1 MYEVKLITPEEK
13 EKEVAKIYAR
23 PLFEKKADIYGTCIK
38 LFTDNED
45 FYRMWCE
52 SFSPMAEEIRPHGRV
67 IAVRGVAETGVSASY
82 REAIRN
88 AAGAKGSGTR
98 QAAPGTGSG
107 KPDNG
112 SPEVLYEWS
121 SKTVII
127 KGCDYYGWVKS
138 IALALVAEFLE
149 DFSSEHRRYSV
160 HGSYVDFGGR
170 GVGIIGPSGSG
181 KTTLTYGLL
190 LDKKASFLTDDWFFV
205 RVGDDVSVFS
215 AEKNSYIRGNIEE
228 DWKEYKGIF
237 AKVPLK
243 YDNKGRAVADVKML
257 FGEEKI
263 KENSV
268 MRAAVI
274 LTREPGKPPLREV
287 KVGEALAFLQKND
300 FCNPHQLVRDRT
312 KRDVRAAFFKDM
324 LSRMPIY
331 ILNTVETPAQSLKR
345 LEEITKK
352 L

>member
-13 EKEVAKIYAR
+13 EREVAKLYAK
-23 PLFEKKADIYGTCIK
+23 PLFEKKANIYGTCIK

-52 SFSPMAEEIRPHGRV
+52 SFSPMMEDVRPHGRV
-67 IAVRGVAETGVSASY
+67 IAV
-82 REAIRN
+82 
-88 AAGAKGSGTR
+88 AGEKL
-98 QAAPGTGSG
+98 
-107 KPDNG
+107 
-112 SPEVLYEWS
+112 EVLYEWS
-121 SKTVII
+121 SKTVIV

-205 RVGDDVSVFS
+205 RVGNDVSVFS
-215 AEKNSYIRGNIEE
+215 SEKNSYIRGNIEE
-228 DWKEYKGIF
+228 DWKEYKNIF

-274 LTREPGKPPLREV
+274 LTREPGKPPFREI

-331 ILNTVETPAQSLKR
+331 VLNTVERPAQSLKR

>member
-1 MYEVKLITPEEK
+1 MYEVRLITPEEK
-13 EKEVAKIYAR
+13 EKEVSRIYAK

-45 FYRMWCE
+45 YYRMWCE
-52 SFSPMAEEIRPHGRV
+52 SFSPMAEEVRPHGRV
-67 IAVRGVAETGVSASY
+67 IAV
-82 REAIRN
+82 
-88 AAGAKGSGTR
+88 SGE
-98 QAAPGTGSG
+98 
-107 KPDNG
+107 KL
-112 SPEVLYEWS
+112 EILYEWS
-121 SKTVII
+121 SKTVIV

-160 HGSYVDFGGR
+160 HGSYVDFSGR
-170 GVGIIGPSGSG
+170 GVGIMGPPGSG

-190 LDKKASFLTDDWFFV
+190 LDKDASFLTDDWFFV
-205 RVGDDVSVFS
+205 RVGNDVSVFS

-237 AKVPLK
+237 AKVPLR
-243 YDNKGRAVADVKML
+243 YDNKERAVADVKML

-274 LTREPGKPPLREV
+274 LTREPGKPPFREV
-287 KVGEALAFLQKND
+287 KPGEALAFLQKND

-312 KRDVRAAFFKDM
+312 KRDVRAAFFKGM
-324 LSRMPIY
+324 LSKMPVY
-331 ILNTVETPAQSLKR
+331 ILNTVEKPAESLKR

>member
-13 EKEVAKIYAR
+13 EKEVAKLYAK
-23 PLFEKKADIYGTCIK
+23 PLFEKKAGIYGTCIK
-38 LFTDNED
+38 LFTDNEE

-52 SFSPMAEEIRPHGRV
+52 SFSPMMEEIRPHGRV
-67 IAVRGVAETGVSASY
+67 IAV
-82 REAIRN
+82 
-88 AAGAKGSGTR
+88 SGE
-98 QAAPGTGSG
+98 
-107 KPDNG
+107 KL
-112 SPEVLYEWS
+112 EVLYEWS

-190 LDKKASFLTDDWFFV
+190 LDRKASFLTDDWFFV
-205 RVGDDVSVFS
+205 RVGNDVSVFS
-215 AEKNSYIRGNIEE
+215 SEKNSYIRGNIEE

-274 LTREPGKPPLREV
+274 LTREPGKPPFREI
-287 KVGEALAFLQKND
+287 KVGEALGFLQKND

-331 ILNTVETPAQSLKR
+331 ILNTVEKPAESLKR
-345 LEEITKK
+345 LEEITKG

>member
-1 MYEVKLITPEEK
+1 MYEVRLITPEEK

-52 SFSPMAEEIRPHGRV
+52 SFNPMMDEVRPHGRV
-67 IAVRGVAETGVSASY
+67 IAVRGD
-82 REAIRN
+82 
-88 AAGAKGSGTR
+88 AAGVKEGGGQQPAS
-98 QAAPGTGSG
+98 
-107 KPDNG
+107 G

-205 RVGDDVSVFS
+205 RVGADVSVFS
-215 AEKNSYIRGNIEE
+215 SEKNSYIRGNIEE

-274 LTREPGKPPLREV
+274 LTREPGKPPFREV

-324 LSRMPIY
+324 LSKMPIF
-331 ILNTVETPAQSLKR
+331 ILNTVEKPAESLKR

>member
-13 EKEVAKIYAR
+13 EKEVEKLYAR

-52 SFSPMAEEIRPHGRV
+52 SFNPMMDEIRPHGRV
-67 IAVRGVAETGVSASY
+67 IAV
-82 REAIRN
+82 
-88 AAGAKGSGTR
+88 SGER
-98 QAAPGTGSG
+98 L
-107 KPDNG
+107 
-112 SPEVLYEWS
+112 EVLYEWS

-138 IALALVAEFLE
+138 VALALVAEFLE

-170 GVGIIGPSGSG
+170 GIGIIGPSGSG

-190 LDKKASFLTDDWFFV
+190 LDRKASFLTDDWFFV
-205 RVGDDVSVFS
+205 RVGADVNVFS
-215 AEKNSYIRGNIEE
+215 SEKNSYIRANIEE

-243 YDNKGRAVADVKML
+243 YDNKERAVADVKML

-274 LTREPGKPPLREV
+274 LTREPGKPPFREI

-331 ILNTVETPAQSLKR
+331 VLNTVEKPAQSLKR

>member
-1 MYEVKLITPEEK
+1 MYEVRLITPEEK
-13 EKEVAKIYAR
+13 KKEVSRIHAKA
-23 PLFEKKADIYGTCIK
+23 LFEKKADIYGTCIK

-52 SFSPMAEEIRPHGRV
+52 SFSPMMEEIRPHGRV
-67 IAVRGVAETGVSASY
+67 IAV
-82 REAIRN
+82 
-88 AAGAKGSGTR
+88 SGE
-98 QAAPGTGSG
+98 
-107 KPDNG
+107 KL
-112 SPEVLYEWS
+112 EVLYEWS

-170 GVGIIGPSGSG
+170 GIGIIGPSGSG

-205 RVGDDVSVFS
+205 RVGSDVSVFS
-215 AEKNSYIRGNIEE
+215 SEKNSYIRGNIEE
-228 DWKEYKGIF
+228 DWEEYKGIF
-237 AKVPLK
+237 AKVSLK

-274 LTREPGKPPLREV
+274 LTREPGKPPFREV
-287 KVGEALAFLQKND
+287 KPGEALAFLQKND

-312 KRDVRAAFFKDM
+312 KRDVRAAFFRDM
-324 LSRMPIY
+324 LSRMPVY
-331 ILNTVETPAQSLKR
+331 ILNTVEKPAESLKR